1 MKETEIFQA
10 LNAERR
16 PEEPDADT
24 DISYLSIK
32 THHGE
37 AEVNVFLKNGGS
49 YKVSARVPGD
59 PDADPLDEQTRK
71 NVACVALALEDFFK
85 RKQKWKS

>member
-16 PEEPDADT
+16 HEEPDADT
-24 DISYLSIK
+24 DISSLSIK

-37 AEVNVFLKNGGS
+37 AEVNVSMKNGGS
-49 YKVSARVPGD
+49 YKISARVPGD

-71 NVACVALALEDFFK
+71 NLACVALALDDFF
-85 RKQKWKS
+85 

>member
-32 THHGE
+32 THNGE
-37 AEVNVFLKNGGS
+37 AEVNVSLKNGGS
-49 YKVSARVPGD
+49 YKISARVPGD
-59 PDADPLDEQTRK
+59 PEKDPLDDQTRK
-71 NVACVALALEDFFK
+71 SVACVALALEDFF
-85 RKQKWKS
+85 

>member
-16 PEEPDADT
+16 PEEPDSESNIRSLT
-24 DISYLSIK
+24 VK
-32 THHGE
+32 THDGE
-37 AEVNVFLKNGGS
+37 AEVNVSLKNGS
-49 YKVSARVPGD
+49 SFRISARVPGD

-71 NVACVALALEDFFK
+71 NLACVTLALDDYFK
-85 RKQKWKS
+85 RRK